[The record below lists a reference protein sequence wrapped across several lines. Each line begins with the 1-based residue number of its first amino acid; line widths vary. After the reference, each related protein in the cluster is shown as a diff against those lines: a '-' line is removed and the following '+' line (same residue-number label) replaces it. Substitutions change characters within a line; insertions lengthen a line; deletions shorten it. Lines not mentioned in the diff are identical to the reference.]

1 MRRSCGAAREVVV
14 NDRPKMCPRCG
25 KLVGLDRTCPY
36 CGADTSSIV
45 VRARRIGA
53 QRGGHAVTIGLVVAN
68 LLAYLLVILVG
79 GQQPAEGGLELFVPD
94 RVTLVRLGLQVPVLV
109 SEGEW
114 WRLVMPIFLHLGLLH
129 LVMNTLV
136 LWVTGR
142 QIESDIGSFAFFFMY
157 IAAGLVGFV
166 ASQFMQIPGGGAS
179 GAVAGILGCTIV
191 KRRISDGHFR
201 DPVTQQAIQLV
212 VLNALFGL
220 LVSRVNNVAHL
231 GGLLTGA
238 ALGAGFALW
247 EGRRWASRLWLGGAV
262 LAGAIVVASVVAM
275 LRWEPP
281 PGFFD
286 PSGRQAR
293 AMQALSC
300 ARDVAMA
307 LDDSLTTI
315 APSDADAAMRCIDAV
330 GPVEPELDRAMATL
344 RSGLQRAYEGR
355 TGGSLTTEREGMT
368 RIGEGLEALM
378 RWHKV
383 HFGSD

>member
-1 MRRSCGAAREVVV
+1 MVT
-14 NDRPKMCPRCG
+14 DRPKMCPRCR
-25 KLVGLDRTCPY
+25 KLVGLDRICPY
-36 CGADTSSIV
+36 CGADTSSLV
-45 VRARRIGA
+45 NRARQVGGGIGSH
-53 QRGGHAVTIGLVVAN
+53 GHAVTIGLVVAN
-68 LLAYLLVILVG
+68 LLAYLLIVLVG
-79 GQQPAEGGLELFVPD
+79 GQQPAEGGMELFVPD

-129 LVMNTLV
+129 LAMNTLV

-157 IAAGLVGFV
+157 IASGIVGFV
-166 ASQFMQIPGGGAS
+166 ASQFMEIPGGGAS

-220 LVSRVNNVAHL
+220 IVARVNNVAHL

-238 ALGAGFALW
+238 GLGAAYGLW
-247 EGRRWASRLWLGGAV
+247 QGRRWASRLWLGGAIASALVVV
-262 LAGAIVVASVVAM
+262 LSVVAM

-286 PSGRQAR
+286 PADRRVR
-293 AMQALSC
+293 AAQALSC
-300 ARDVAMA
+300 AREVAMA
-307 LDDSLTTI
+307 LDNELTTI
-315 APSDADAAMRCIDAV
+315 APKDAEAAMRCIDAV
-330 GPVEPELDRAMATL
+330 GPIEPELDRAMATL

-355 TGGSLTTEREGMT
+355 TGGSVGGEREGMM

-383 HFGSD
+383 NFGSE